1 MATGP
6 FAGIRVLEFCQVVA
20 GPVIGQF
27 LADLGA
33 DVVKIEPPEGD
44 AFRRTGSVVPGT
56 SKGFQWYNRGKR
68 SLMLNLRDPRAQAIV
83 HRMVPSFDVVVANPR
98 PGVLERQRIDYET
111 LSALRPDLIYA
122 RVTGF
127 GPEGPLADQPASDI
141 VGQAYSGML
150 ADDGGVDEF
159 GAPRRIRAL
168 PVSDLMAGLS
178 ATVGVAS
185 ALYHRAL
192 TGEGQLVDASLV
204 RGAMAGIGRAVLKE
218 PVTDAVITEPAL
230 QRVRDALEAG
240 ASYAEAIE
248 NYGQGG
254 LAPTAVVRR
263 IYHTA
268 YETKDGALV
277 VGALTRANREAIR
290 EAIGFEY
297 EGGDDPDFDPL
308 DEATRERVTEVKR
321 QVGEI
326 MRTRTTA
333 EWMEALRRA
342 GAPAAPLRFP
352 EQLADDPQTA
362 SWFIELDDPLSGPQR
377 QLDAWIG
384 MSKTPVRAQGPAPA
398 PGGHSAQLLREF
410 GYGDDEIASLLD
422 DGVVIERLSS

>member
-1 MATGP
+1 MTNGP
-6 FAGIRVLEFCQVVA
+6 FVGIRVLEFCQVVA

-33 DVVKIEPPEGD
+33 DVVKVEPPEGD

-127 GPEGPLADQPASDI
+127 GPEGPLADQAASDI

-150 ADDGGVDEF
+150 ADEGAVDEW

-178 ATVGVAS
+178 ATIGVAA
-185 ALYHRAL
+185 ALYHRSL
-192 TGEGQLVDASLV
+192 TGEGQLIDASLL
-204 RGAMAGIGRAVLKE
+204 RGAMAGIGRAVLQE
-218 PVTDAVITEPAL
+218 PVSDAVITEPAL
-230 QRVRDALEAG
+230 QRVRNALEAG

-268 YETKDGALV
+268 YETSDGAIV

-297 EGGDDPDFDPL
+297 EGGDEPDFDPL
-308 DEATRERVTEVKR
+308 DEATRERMTRFKEHVA
-321 QVGEI
+321 EI
-326 MRTRTTA
+326 IRTRTTA
-333 EWMEALRRA
+333 EWIEALRRS

-362 SWFIELDDPLSGPQR
+362 SWFVELDDPLSGPQR
-377 QLDAWIG
+377 QLNAWIE
-384 MSKTPVRAQGPAPA
+384 MSKTPVHAQGPAPP
-398 PGGHSAQLLREF
+398 PGGHSAEVLREF
-410 GYGDDEIASLLD
+410 GYGDEEIAALRD
-422 DGVVIERLSS
+422 DGVVI

>member
-1 MATGP
+1 MTTGP
-6 FAGIRVLEFCQVVA
+6 FDGIRVLEFCQVVA

-33 DVVKIEPPEGD
+33 DVVKVEPPEGD

-127 GPEGPLADQPASDI
+127 GPDGPLADQAASDI

-150 ADDGGVDEF
+150 ADEGAVDEW

-178 ATVGVAS
+178 ATIGVAS

-192 TGEGQLVDASLV
+192 TGEGQLIDASLL
-204 RGAMAGIGRAVLKE
+204 RGAMAGIGRAVLQE
-218 PVTDAVITEPAL
+218 PVSDAVITEPAL

-240 ASYAEAIE
+240 ASYADAIE

-268 YETKDGALV
+268 YETSDGAIV

-297 EGGDDPDFDPL
+297 EGGDEPEFDPL
-308 DEATRERVTEVKR
+308 DEATRERMTEVKEG
-321 QVGEI
+321 VAEI
-326 MRTRTTA
+326 IRTRTTA
-333 EWMEALRRA
+333 EWIEALRRT

-362 SWFIELDDPLSGPQR
+362 SWFVELDDPLSGPQR
-377 QLDAWIG
+377 QLNAWIE
-384 MSKTPVRAQGPAPA
+384 MSKTPARAQGPAP
-398 PGGHSAQLLREF
+398 PLGGHSAELLREF
-410 GYGDDEIASLLD
+410 GYGEEEIAALRD
-422 DGVVIERLSS
+422 DGVVI

>member
-6 FAGIRVLEFCQVVA
+6 LDGIRVLEFCQIVA

-33 DVVKIEPPEGD
+33 DVVKVEPPEGD

-68 SLMLNLRDPRAQAIV
+68 SLILNLRDPRAQAIV

-127 GPEGPLADQPASDI
+127 GPEGPLADQAASDI

-150 ADDGGVDEF
+150 ADEGAVDEW
-159 GAPRRIRAL
+159 GAPRRTRAL
-168 PVSDLMAGLS
+168 PISDLLAGLS
-178 ATVGVAS
+178 ATVGIAS
-185 ALYHRAL
+185 ALYHRQL
-192 TGEGQLVDASLV
+192 TGEGQLIDASLL
-204 RGAMAGIGRAVLKE
+204 RGAMGGVGRAVTQE
-218 PVTDAVITEPAL
+218 PVTDAVITGPAR

-240 ASYAEAIE
+240 ESYAEAIQG
-248 NYGQGG
+248 YGQGG
-254 LAPTAVVRR
+254 LAPTGAVRR
-263 IYHTA
+263 IYHTS
-268 YETKDGALV
+268 YETSDGAIV
-277 VGALTRANREAIR
+277 VGALTRANRQAIR

-297 EGGDDPDFDPL
+297 EGGDEPEFDPL
-308 DEATRERVTEVKR
+308 DEETRRRMVEFKQ
-321 QVGEI
+321 QVAAI
-326 MRTRTTA
+326 VRTRTTA
-333 EWMEALRRA
+333 EWVEALRRT

-352 EQLADDPQTA
+352 EELADDEQTA
-362 SWFIELDDPLSGPQR
+362 SWFVELDDPLSGPQR
-377 QLDAWIG
+377 QLNAWIE
-384 MSKTPVRAQGPAPA
+384 MSKTPPGAQGPAP
-398 PGGHSAQLLREF
+398 PLGGHSAEVLREF
-410 GYGDDEIASLLD
+410 GYDDGEIASLRD
-422 DGVVIERLSS
+422 DGVVT

>member
-6 FAGIRVLEFCQVVA
+6 FVGIRVLEFCQVVA

-33 DVVKIEPPEGD
+33 DVVKVEPPEGD

-127 GPEGPLADQPASDI
+127 GPEGPLADQAASDI

-150 ADDGGVDEF
+150 ADEGDVDEW

-178 ATVGVAS
+178 ATIGVAS

-192 TGEGQLVDASLV
+192 TGEGQLIDASLL
-204 RGAMAGIGRAVLKE
+204 RGAMAGIGRAVLQE
-218 PVTDAVITEPAL
+218 PVSDAVITEPAL
-230 QRVRDALEAG
+230 KRVRDALEAG

-248 NYGQGG
+248 GYGQGG

-268 YETKDGALV
+268 YETSDGAVV

-308 DEATRERVTEVKR
+308 DDATRERMTEVKR
-321 QVGEI
+321 HVAEI

-333 EWMEALRRA
+333 EWIEALRRT

-362 SWFIELDDPLSGPQR
+362 SWFIEVDDPLSGPQR
-377 QLDAWIG
+377 QLDAWIE
-384 MSKTPVRAQGPAPA
+384 MSKTPPRAQGPAPA
-398 PGGHSAQLLREF
+398 PGGHSAEVLREF
-410 GYGDDEIASLLD
+410 GYGDEEIAALRD
-422 DGVVIERLSS
+422 DGVVI

>member
-1 MATGP
+1 MTNGP

-33 DVVKIEPPEGD
+33 DVVKVEPPEGD

-127 GPEGPLADQPASDI
+127 GPEGPLAEQAASDI

-150 ADDGGVDEF
+150 ADEGAVDEL

-178 ATVGVAS
+178 ATIGVAA
-185 ALYHRAL
+185 ALYHRSL
-192 TGEGQLVDASLV
+192 TGEGQLIDASLL
-204 RGAMAGIGRAVLKE
+204 RGAMAGIGRAVLQE
-218 PVTDAVITEPAL
+218 PVSDAVITEPAL
-230 QRVRDALEAG
+230 QRVRNALEAG

-268 YETKDGALV
+268 YETSDGAIV

-297 EGGDDPDFDPL
+297 EGGDEPDFDPL
-308 DEATRERVTEVKR
+308 DEATRERMTRFKEHVA
-321 QVGEI
+321 EI
-326 MRTRTTA
+326 IRTRTTA
-333 EWMEALRRA
+333 EWIEALRRS

-362 SWFIELDDPLSGPQR
+362 SWFAEFDDPLSGPQR
-377 QLDAWIG
+377 QLNAWIE
-384 MSKTPVRAQGPAPA
+384 MSKTPVHAQGPAPP
-398 PGGHSAQLLREF
+398 PGGHSTELLREF
-410 GYGDDEIASLLD
+410 GYGDEEIAALRD
-422 DGVVIERLSS
+422 DGVVI

>member
-6 FAGIRVLEFCQVVA
+6 LDGIRVLEFCQIVA

-33 DVVKIEPPEGD
+33 DVVKVEPPEGD

-68 SLMLNLRDPRAQAIV
+68 SLILNLRDPRAQAIV

-127 GPEGPLADQPASDI
+127 GPEGPLADQAASDI

-150 ADDGGVDEF
+150 ADEGAVDEW
-159 GAPRRIRAL
+159 GAPRRTRAL
-168 PVSDLMAGLS
+168 PISDLLAGLS
-178 ATVGVAS
+178 ATVGIAS
-185 ALYHRAL
+185 ALYHRQL
-192 TGEGQLVDASLV
+192 TGEGQLIDASLL
-204 RGAMAGIGRAVLKE
+204 RGAMGGVGRAVTQE
-218 PVTDAVITEPAL
+218 PVTDAVITGPAL

-240 ASYAEAIE
+240 ESYAEAIQG
-248 NYGQGG
+248 YGQGG
-254 LAPTAVVRR
+254 LAPTGAVRR
-263 IYHTA
+263 IYHTS
-268 YETKDGALV
+268 YETSDGAIV
-277 VGALTRANREAIR
+277 VGALTRANRQAIR

-297 EGGDDPDFDPL
+297 EGGDEPEFDPL
-308 DEATRERVTEVKR
+308 DEETRQRMVEFKQ
-321 QVGEI
+321 QVAAI
-326 MRTRTTA
+326 VRTRTTA
-333 EWMEALRRA
+333 EWVEALRRT

-352 EQLADDPQTA
+352 EELADDEQTS
-362 SWFIELDDPLSGPQR
+362 SWFVELDDPLSGPQR
-377 QLDAWIG
+377 QLNAWIE
-384 MSKTPVRAQGPAPA
+384 MSKTPPGAQGPAP
-398 PGGHSAQLLREF
+398 PLGGHSAEVLREF
-410 GYGDDEIASLLD
+410 GYDDEEIAALRD
-422 DGVVIERLSS
+422 DGVVT

>member
-1 MATGP
+1 MTNGP

-33 DVVKIEPPEGD
+33 DVVKVEPPEGD

-127 GPEGPLADQPASDI
+127 GPEGPLAEQAASDI

-150 ADDGGVDEF
+150 ADEGAVDEL
-159 GAPRRIRAL
+159 GAPRRIRSL

-178 ATVGVAS
+178 ATIGVAS

-192 TGEGQLVDASLV
+192 TGEGQLVDASLL
-204 RGAMAGIGRAVLKE
+204 RGAMAGIGRAVLQE
-218 PVTDAVITEPAL
+218 PVSDAVITNPAL

-248 NYGQGG
+248 GYGQGG

-268 YETKDGALV
+268 YETSDGAIV

-297 EGGDDPDFDPL
+297 EGGDEPDFDPL
-308 DEATRERVTEVKR
+308 DETTRERMTRFKEHVA
-321 QVGEI
+321 EI
-326 MRTRTTA
+326 IRTRTTA
-333 EWMEALRRA
+333 EWIEALRRS

-362 SWFIELDDPLSGPQR
+362 SWFAEFDDPLSGPQR
-377 QLDAWIG
+377 QLNAWIE
-384 MSKTPVRAQGPAPA
+384 MSKTPVHAQGPAPP
-398 PGGHSAQLLREF
+398 PGGHSAELLREF
-410 GYGDDEIASLLD
+410 GYSDEEIAALRD
-422 DGVVIERLSS
+422 DGVVI

>member
-1 MATGP
+1 MTNGP

-33 DVVKIEPPEGD
+33 DVVKVEPPEGD

-127 GPEGPLADQPASDI
+127 GPEGPLAEQAASDI

-150 ADDGGVDEF
+150 ADEGAVDEL
-159 GAPRRIRAL
+159 GAPRRIRSL

-178 ATVGVAS
+178 ATIGVAS

-192 TGEGQLVDASLV
+192 TGEGQLVDASLL
-204 RGAMAGIGRAVLKE
+204 RGAMAGIGRAVLHE
-218 PVTDAVITEPAL
+218 PVSDAVITNPAL

-248 NYGQGG
+248 GYGQGG

-268 YETKDGALV
+268 YETSDGAIV

-297 EGGDDPDFDPL
+297 EGGDEPDFDPL
-308 DEATRERVTEVKR
+308 DEATRERMTRFKERVA
-321 QVGEI
+321 EI
-326 MRTRTTA
+326 IRTRTTA
-333 EWMEALRRA
+333 EWIEALRRS

-362 SWFIELDDPLSGPQR
+362 SWFAEFDDPLSGPQR
-377 QLDAWIG
+377 QLNAWIE
-384 MSKTPVRAQGPAPA
+384 MSKTPVHAQGPAPP
-398 PGGHSAQLLREF
+398 PGGHSAELLREF
-410 GYGDDEIASLLD
+410 GYGDEEIAALRD
-422 DGVVIERLSS
+422 DGVVI